1 MNDGQMA
8 KLAYWLGTQSNGH
21 VRGFNGQRI
30 DLRDVQV
37 IAFEKGVIPYLPADR
52 VQS

>member
-1 MNDGQMA
+1 MDRWQSQLTG
-8 KLAYWLGTQSNGH
+8 WGTQSNGH

-52 VQS
+52 DQS